1 MYRHMQHFPLFPNR
15 TRITIA
21 SPLINSIPFRD
32 LIQERKCFG
41 RIQDLQRQLF
51 FTRSPSRR
59 KIGPSPPS
67 AATSAHTSS
76 HDSPLPVTPLLNRP
90 VSLFKFPPE
99 PLVRPG
105 PACRPGHTR
114 TPPHAR
120 PAHVSDPFMSLA
132 PGGSPRHACLSPL
145 TPRCRASHY
154 GHESP

>member
-1 MYRHMQHFPLFPNR
+1 MQHFPLFPNR
-15 TRITIA
+15 TRITRIITVA
-21 SPLINSIPFRD
+21 SVLINSIPFRY

-41 RIQDLQRQLF
+41 SVQDLQRQLF

-59 KIGPSPPS
+59 KLGPSPPS

-76 HDSPLPVTPLLNRP
+76 HDSPHPVTPLLDRP
-90 VSLFKFPPE
+90 VLVLPPE
-99 PLVRPG
+99 PLARPG
-105 PACRPGHTR
+105 PACRPGQTR

-120 PAHVSDPFMSLA
+120 PAHVSDPFTSLA